1 MAVLGKVAGTMLKDN
16 LVRNSVDLSIDTD
29 LMYFDVVNR
38 RVGINTTMPGNA
50 FVANGNATI
59 SNLYING
66 NVITS
71 LTGNLVLNSI
81 SGIDAS
87 YLTIGNVA
95 EPLYT
100 TDAATKYYVDSA
112 ISLLTG
118 SEFTSISG
126 INANIAAANIA
137 IEALNANVT
146 AANSAIET
154 LQTQVYNDSNVAA
167 YLPFYDGKI
176 SAANANIGNFFISN
190 NTITV
195 TNTDGNIILTPLGN
209 GIISFNT
216 TTAVVMPVG
225 NNSNRPLDT
234 QIGMTRFNT
243 ISQNLE
249 VWDGVSWIETGGG
262 GSTSIISDKFIGD
275 GIETNF
281 ILSQYSTT
289 AGTMVSING
298 VVQIPDVGY
307 SITGNV
313 LSLSEPPVTTD
324 IVEARSIAS
333 KATINSI
340 SEGNSYIH
348 FGSAVNSYPI
358 TATIGN
364 VDKFFIGLD
373 NVIVY
378 TTLVTNAGISSNN
391 ANISLVQD
399 TTTAIDSFDLS
410 KYRTAK
416 YIVSISDFTNNKY
429 QSSELLVNHNGL
441 IANIFASSVST
452 NNEFVSFSASV
463 TATEVIVQANSSS
476 VNSYCNFQQT
486 YISS

>member
-38 RVGINTTMPGNA
+38 RVGINTNMPGNA

-216 TTAVVMPVG
+216 
-225 NNSNRPLDT
+225 
-234 QIGMTRFNT
+234 Q
-243 ISQNLE
+243 
-249 VWDGVSWIETGGG
+249 
-262 GSTSIISDKFIGD
+262 
-275 GIETNF
+275 
-281 ILSQYSTT
+281 
-289 AGTMVSING
+289 
-298 VVQIPDVGY
+298 
-307 SITGNV
+307 
-313 LSLSEPPVTTD
+313 
-324 IVEARSIAS
+324 
-333 KATINSI
+333 
-340 SEGNSYIH
+340 
-348 FGSAVNSYPI
+348 
-358 TATIGN
+358 
-364 VDKFFIGLD
+364 
-373 NVIVY
+373 
-378 TTLVTNAGISSNN
+378 
-391 ANISLVQD
+391 
-399 TTTAIDSFDLS
+399 
-410 KYRTAK
+410 
-416 YIVSISDFTNNKY
+416 
-429 QSSELLVNHNGL
+429 
-441 IANIFASSVST
+441 
-452 NNEFVSFSASV
+452 
-463 TATEVIVQANSSS
+463 
-476 VNSYCNFQQT
+476 
-486 YISS
+486 